1 LLVKDNKSYTI
12 HPPDYKKA
20 IAREGDFYIQFH
32 TFTPEVEGAILKS
45 IHRYLGHYDL
55 NYIKNE
61 ITTIVKEL
69 ANNAVKANM
78 KRIFFKRRDI
88 DIDKIDDYRTGM
100 ELFKHEIY
108 NSLKADYFD
117 QLEKSNLVVRISF
130 KSADDHL
137 FINIINNVPI
147 LGQELS
153 KINARIEKAYKY
165 KDISEAFEEVLDDS
179 EGAGLGLIMA
189 MMIYKNMGMPPK
201 NFRVYR
207 KNKLTIAAIAIP
219 QTMEK
224 VKSQAKIAEEILKEI
239 EEIPAFPENIIRI
252 QKLCTNPDATIR
264 EISRAISL
272 DPGLT
277 TSLLKLANSAGYI
290 TLKRTATIDDAVKII
305 GIKGI
310 NALLLATGVRK
321 VIDQRYKRSES
332 VWMDSYKRAS
342 YAQKIAMQLDSA
354 KMSHFTY
361 LAALL
366 ADIGYIVMLTMRPK
380 LFKRLQ
386 EIAGFKGIKN
396 SELIEEISLGLSHS
410 TLGGMILKK
419 WSFNDSLIKTIEYH
433 QRPHMAPKNLKQL
446 IYIVYLA
453 DCMVEIDKGRFRYEL
468 IDEDVTDYF
477 NISGKQSLELLHK
490 TLREAYEQDING

>member
-1 LLVKDNKSYTI
+1 
-12 HPPDYKKA
+12 
-20 IAREGDFYIQFH
+20 
-32 TFTPEVEGAILKS
+32 
-45 IHRYLGHYDL
+45 
-55 NYIKNE
+55 
-61 ITTIVKEL
+61 
-69 ANNAVKANM
+69 
-78 KRIFFKRRDI
+78 
-88 DIDKIDDYRTGM
+88 
-100 ELFKHEIY
+100 
-108 NSLKADYFD
+108 
-117 QLEKSNLVVRISF
+117 
-130 KSADDHL
+130 
-137 FINIINNVPI
+137 
-147 LGQELS
+147 
-153 KINARIEKAYKY
+153 
-165 KDISEAFEEVLDDS
+165 
-179 EGAGLGLIMA
+179 
-189 MMIYKNMGMPPK
+189 
-201 NFRVYR
+201 
-207 KNKLTIAAIAIP
+207 
-219 QTMEK
+219 
-224 VKSQAKIAEEILKEI
+224 
-239 EEIPAFPENIIRI
+239 
-252 QKLCTNPDATIR
+252 
-264 EISRAISL
+264 
-272 DPGLT
+272 
-277 TSLLKLANSAGYI
+277 
-290 TLKRTATIDDAVKII
+290 
-305 GIKGI
+305 
-310 NALLLATGVRK
+310 
-321 VIDQRYKRSES
+321 VIDQRYKRSET

-396 SELIEEISLGLSHS
+396 SDLIEEISLGLSHS